1 MMNAN
6 QQPAVSNANRQQR
19 RRAEIPARICKKYI
33 PLQPFSLIQLI
44 KKHMKNKV
52 RMAVFWGLIPLWALA
67 QDIRITHGP
76 YLQAAGENEMT
87 LVWTTDVDAV
97 SWVELAPGGN
107 DSFYARERPAFYQMK
122 DGNRVVGRL
131 HKITVPGLVGGTEY
145 RYRVFSK
152 AVLRYE
158 GQSNVLYGHTASTDV
173 YSRNPLRFRTL
184 DAGRTEIAFTVVND
198 IHGRMDDLRALTR
211 NAVYG
216 SEDLV
221 IFNGDM
227 VSEMED
233 ETVFFAGFMDEA
245 VKLFASEVPVFY
257 ARGNHETRG
266 KFNVRFSSYFPTNNG
281 DKLYYSFRQGPVH
294 FIVLDAGEDK
304 PDSDIEYSGLSQFDA
319 YRSEQGEWLKRE
331 LQSESFRTAGYR
343 LVIVHIPPVDSDW
356 HGAVEVREK
365 FLPALNSAG
374 ITAMFCGHTHRY
386 NYLEPGS
393 LHDFPVLINAP
404 NTALEVRADAAGMT
418 VVRKDTDGK
427 ELNRFHYPAK

>member
-1 MMNAN
+1 M
-6 QQPAVSNANRQQR
+6 
-19 RRAEIPARICKKYI
+19 
-33 PLQPFSLIQLI
+33 
-44 KKHMKNKV
+44 
-52 RMAVFWGLIPLWALA
+52 WTLA
-67 QDIRITHGP
+67 QSIRITHGP
-76 YLQAAGENEMT
+76 YLQAVGENEAT

-97 SWVELAPGGN
+97 SWVEFAPGGD
-107 DSFYARERPAFYQMK
+107 DSFYAREHPSCYQTK
-122 DGNRVVGRL
+122 DGNRVIGKL
-131 HKITVPGLVGGTEY
+131 HKITIPGLAKGTEY

-158 GQSNVLYGHTASTDV
+158 GQSDVLYGHIASTSV
-173 YSRNPLRFRTL
+173 YGKKPLRFRTL
-184 DAGRTEIAFTVVND
+184 DAGQTEIAFTVVND
-198 IHGRMDDLRALTR
+198 IHGRIDDLKALTR

-216 SEDLV
+216 NHDLV
-221 IFNGDM
+221 LFNGDM

-245 VKLFASEVPVFY
+245 VNLFASEVPVFY

-266 KFNVRFSSYFPTNNG
+266 KFNVYFSSYFPTTT

-319 YRSEQGEWLKRE
+319 YRSEQREWLKKEIR
-331 LQSESFRTAGYR
+331 SESFRTAKYR

-356 HGAVEVREK
+356 HGTLEVREK
-365 FLPALNSAG
+365 FLPGLNKAG

-393 LHDFPVLINAP
+393 LHDFPILINAP
-404 NTALEVRADAAGMT
+404 NTALEIKADATGMT
-418 VVRKDTDGK
+418 VVRKDTAGK
-427 ELNRFHYPAK
+427 ELNRFLYPAK